1 MFVIEV
7 DERIRGV
14 RVVIRWQFTLRN
26 KDWIEDAL
34 AGFEI
39 ILPIGLAGGEAQHHV
54 EQLQTIVI
62 PARNGRSYHS

>member
-1 MFVIEV
+1 MAVHFAQQ
-7 DERIRGV
+7 G
-14 RVVIRWQFTLRN
+14 L
-26 KDWIEDAL
+26 DAL

-62 PARNGRSYHS
+62 PARNGRSFHS